1 MTDSVEPSDQSPGTD
16 PQTEDDTLT
25 GLPRLTAEPLR
36 KRRRTWP
43 QRLVLTFN
51 SFLVVACLGAAVAVY
66 YGNEKA
72 NDRKVVSILG
82 AEGGPTLTLPTTTT
96 PIDPVT
102 GEPSVTEPPVAVD
115 LTAKNF
121 LITGTDNGACIDPDS
136 PYAAA
141 FGDRNGLGER
151 ADTIM
156 ILRLDPATNAA
167 AVLSFPRDLWVRING
182 KKTKSRINSAFNR
195 DDPNPLIVTIF
206 DNFGILID
214 HYVNIDFCAFKE
226 IVDAVGGVRVPFA
239 TPVKDKNTNL
249 LIEQAGCH
257 TFGGEEGLAYVR
269 SRHFRY
275 YDAKTK
281 KWVEDPAADRGRI
294 SRQQDFLRRAIQKAL
309 DKSAGNPTVAKELI
323 DAALKYVILD
333 ANLTAGKL
341 LELASA
347 MKNLDPST
355 MKTYQIEGTGK
366 MVGELSV
373 IEPRITT
380 DNMKAVLAVFQGRA
394 RLLDAP
400 EQIFEL
406 VTTTVAP
413 TTTVASATT
422 VATTPTPVS
431 TAVGETVPPTTKA
444 PKTTTT
450 TSTTTNTTTLVPVYV
465 ESNSVGILPTNDPAC
480 R

>member
-1 MTDSVEPSDQSPGTD
+1 MTDSLEPGDIAPGTEPPTENGTPTDTSHSVVEPERQ
-16 PQTEDDTLT
+16 
-25 GLPRLTAEPLR
+25 
-36 KRRRTWP
+36 RRRTWP

-51 SFLVVACLGAAVAVY
+51 SLLAVACFGTAITVY

-82 AEGGPTLTLPTTTT
+82 AQGGPKLTLPSTTT
-96 PIDPVT
+96 PIDPAT
-102 GEPSVTEPPVAVD
+102 GQPSVTDPVIPVD

-141 FGDRNGLGER
+141 FGNRNGLGER

-156 ILRLDPATNAA
+156 ILRLDPKTNAA

-182 KKTKSRINSAFNR
+182 KRTQGRINSAFNR

-239 TPVKDKNTNL
+239 TPVRDKNTNL
-249 LIEQAGCH
+249 LIEAPGCH

-281 KWVEDPAADRGRI
+281 KWIEDPAADRGRI
-294 SRQQDFLRRAIQKAL
+294 SRQQDFLRRTIQKAL
-309 DKSAGNPTVAKELI
+309 DKSAGSPTIAKDLI
-323 DAALKYVILD
+323 DAALSYVILD

-341 LELASA
+341 LDLASA
-347 MKNLDPST
+347 MKNLDTST
-355 MKTYQIEGTGK
+355 MKTYQVEGVGK
-366 MVGELSV
+366 RVGELSV
-373 IEPRITT
+373 IEPRLKT

-394 RLLDAP
+394 RLVDAP
-400 EQIFEL
+400 EQIFE
-406 VTTTVAP
+406 VATTTAAP
-413 TTTVASATT
+413 ATTIATATT
-422 VATTPTPVS
+422 VQPS
-431 TAVGETVPPTTKA
+431 TVVGQTAPPTTKA
-444 PKTTTT
+444 PRATTT
-450 TSTTTNTTTLVPVYV
+450 TSTTSTTLVPVYV

>member
-1 MTDSVEPSDQSPGTD
+1 MAPGTEPPTENGTPTDLSHAVVEPVRQ
-16 PQTEDDTLT
+16 
-25 GLPRLTAEPLR
+25 
-36 KRRRTWP
+36 RRRTWP

-51 SFLVVACLGAAVAVY
+51 TLLAVACFGTAITVY
-66 YGNEKA
+66 YSNEKA

-82 AEGGPTLTLPTTTT
+82 AQGGPKLTLPTTTT
-96 PIDPVT
+96 PIDPAT
-102 GEPSVTEPPVAVD
+102 GQPSVTEPVIPVD

-141 FGDRNGLGER
+141 FGNRNGLGER

-156 ILRLDPATNAA
+156 ILRLDPKTNAA

-182 KKTKSRINSAFNR
+182 KRTQGRINSAFNR

-239 TPVKDKNTNL
+239 TPVRDKNTNL
-249 LIEQAGCH
+249 LIEAPGCH

-281 KWVEDPAADRGRI
+281 KWIEDPAADRGRI
-294 SRQQDFLRRAIQKAL
+294 SRQQDFLRRTIQKAL
-309 DKSAGNPTVAKELI
+309 DKSAGSPTIAKDLI
-323 DAALKYVILD
+323 DAALSYVILD

-341 LELASA
+341 LDLASA
-347 MKNLDPST
+347 MKNLDTST
-355 MKTYQIEGTGK
+355 VKTYQVEGVGK
-366 MVGELSV
+366 RVGELSV
-373 IEPRITT
+373 IEPRLKT

-394 RLLDAP
+394 RLVDAP
-400 EQIFEL
+400 EQIFEV

-413 TTTVASATT
+413 ATTTATATT
-422 VATTPTPVS
+422 VRPS
-431 TAVGETVPPTTKA
+431 TVAGQTAPPTTKA
-444 PKTTTT
+444 PRTTTT
-450 TSTTTNTTTLVPVYV
+450 TSTTSTTLVPVYV

>member
-1 MTDSVEPSDQSPGTD
+1 MAPGTEPPTENGTPTDISHSVVEPIRQ
-16 PQTEDDTLT
+16 
-25 GLPRLTAEPLR
+25 
-36 KRRRTWP
+36 RRRTWP

-51 SFLVVACLGAAVAVY
+51 TLLTVACFGTAITVY

-82 AEGGPTLTLPTTTT
+82 AQGGPKLTLPSTTT
-96 PIDPVT
+96 PIDPAT
-102 GEPSVTEPPVAVD
+102 GQPSVTEPAIPVD

-141 FGDRNGLGER
+141 FGNRNGLGER

-156 ILRLDPATNAA
+156 ILRLDPKTNAA

-182 KKTKSRINSAFNR
+182 KKTQGRINSAFNR

-239 TPVKDKNTNL
+239 TPVRDKNTNL
-249 LIEQAGCH
+249 LIEAPGCH

-309 DKSAGNPTVAKELI
+309 DKSAGNPTIAKDLI

-333 ANLTAGKL
+333 ENLTAGKL
-341 LELASA
+341 LDLASA
-347 MKNLDPST
+347 MKNLDTST
-355 MKTYQIEGTGK
+355 MKTYQVEGAGK

-373 IEPRITT
+373 IEPRIKT

-394 RLLDAP
+394 RLVDAP
-400 EQIFEL
+400 EQIFE
-406 VTTTVAP
+406 VATTTAAP
-413 TTTVASATT
+413 ATTIATATT
-422 VATTPTPVS
+422 VQPS
-431 TAVGETVPPTTKA
+431 TVVGQTAPPTTKA
-444 PKTTTT
+444 PRATTT
-450 TSTTTNTTTLVPVYV
+450 TSTTSTTLVPVYV